1 MTSMIAHPARGT
13 ESPSFKLENRVEVN
27 PTTQETQ
34 APPKPARANITLP
47 SRFAALPN
55 LCDNKAIVIGYTADK
70 PSPITQALTRTHTT
84 ERAASSPATP
94 NPAVVTPIRA
104 IFKSEIR
111 RKGRGPTRRPASR
124 AP

>member
-27 PTTQETQ
+27 PTTQGTQ

-55 LCDNKAIVIGYTADK
+55 LCDNKAIVIGGYLKFA
-70 PSPITQALTRTHTT
+70 PGVGNF
-84 ERAASSPATP
+84 SSFSKFFP
-94 NPAVVTPIRA
+94 VWLY
-104 IFKSEIR
+104 
-111 RKGRGPTRRPASR
+111 
-124 AP
+124 